1 MQEGCFALQ
10 ARISSYET
18 DLFSKLSSMAR
29 YFQEIAGR
37 QLRENGLSYTFLRE
51 HGYVFLITKLNLLVY
66 RYPKHMQ
73 DVVFE
78 TWAKPLGKGAE
89 FIRCYEVRDLHGTVL
104 AEATT
109 HWVLADPVTHK
120 IVRPTSWPYTMPMVD
135 RSARPAERYKL
146 AKNPDA
152 QKTGERPV
160 RFSDLDYNGHLN
172 NAIYLDII
180 GDFLPADILQHTIA
194 ELRILFRH
202 EAMLGDNMEIYAGH
216 ASGDLYTSSGVVD
229 GKPCYEAEFRLQRRD
244 LFDRDR
250 QTENREKQGAML

>member
-18 DLFSKLSSMAR
+18 DLFSNMKLSSMAR

-120 IVRPTSWPYTMPMVD
+120 IVRPTSWTSEQRHIFGYYWGFFTGRHFTAYNCGTAHFV
-135 RSARPAERYKL
+135 PA
-146 AKNPDA
+146 
-152 QKTGERPV
+152 
-160 RFSDLDYNGHLN
+160 
-172 NAIYLDII
+172 
-180 GDFLPADILQHTIA
+180 
-194 ELRILFRH
+194 
-202 EAMLGDNMEIYAGH
+202 
-216 ASGDLYTSSGVVD
+216 
-229 GKPCYEAEFRLQRRD
+229 
-244 LFDRDR
+244 
-250 QTENREKQGAML
+250 